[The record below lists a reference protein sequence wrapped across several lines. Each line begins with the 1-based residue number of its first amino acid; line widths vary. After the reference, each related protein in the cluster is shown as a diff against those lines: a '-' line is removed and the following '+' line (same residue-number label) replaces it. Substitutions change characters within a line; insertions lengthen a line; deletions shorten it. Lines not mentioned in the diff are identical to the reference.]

1 MLHNVTI
8 ISQGKG
14 RVLLKKPITIHDIA
28 SMANVSPATVS
39 RVLSNS
45 DYPVSKALQDKI
57 RQIAEEVNY
66 IPNML
71 GKQLKKNVSTTI
83 GVIIPSIVNPF
94 YSFVIYGIEE
104 VARENDHTVIIC
116 NSLQDPALEEE
127 YIRTLMEK
135 QIKGLI
141 ISSIS
146 EDRTL
151 LRSCIDMGLNVVAI
165 DQTIEE
171 ENVSQIKFDYRKG
184 GYFGT
189 KHLLE
194 KGHTQIAYVTSKLDR
209 PSRRSIYRGYLDAM
223 QEANLDPILEESNV
237 GGPYTAVYDF
247 DMGKKLAS
255 KIMESQIRPTAIFAC
270 NDMMAFGVINE
281 LSSQGLHVPQ
291 DISVMGF
298 DGIDFGLMIHPPLTT
313 IKQPDYE
320 MGKMSCKLLFDKMKG
335 EDIPCYDVVLQ
346 PRLIERHS
354 VKECE

>member
-1 MLHNVTI
+1 M
-8 ISQGKG
+8 
-14 RVLLKKPITIHDIA
+14 KKPVTIHDIA
-28 SMANVSPATVS
+28 VMANVSPATVS

-45 DYPVSKALQDKI
+45 DYPVSQELQDKI

-71 GKQLKKNVSTTI
+71 GKQLKKNESTTI

-94 YSFVIYGIEE
+94 YSFVIFGIEE
-104 VARENDHTVIIC
+104 IARQNDHTVIIC
-116 NSLQDPALEEE
+116 NSLNDPKLEEE
-127 YIRTLMEK
+127 YIRTIMEK

-151 LRSCIDMGLNVVAI
+151 LRNCINMGLNVVAI
-165 DQTIEE
+165 DQVLEE

-184 GYFGT
+184 GYIGT

-194 KGHTQIAYVTSKLDR
+194 QGHTHIVYLTSKLDR
-209 PSRRSIYRGYLDAM
+209 PSRKSIYQGYVDAM
-223 QEANLDPILEESNV
+223 EEAGLEPILEESNA
-237 GGPYTAVYDF
+237 GGLYTSIYDF
-247 DMGKKLAS
+247 DIGKRLAR
-255 KIMESQIRPTAIFAC
+255 KILKSQSHPTAIFAC

-281 LSSQGLHVPQ
+281 LSSQEISVPQ

-313 IKQPDYE
+313 VKQPDYE
-320 MGKMSCKLLFDKMKG
+320 MGKMACKLLFDKIKG
-335 EDIPCYDVVLQ
+335 DDIPSYDVVLQ
-346 PRLIERHS
+346 PSLIKRHS
-354 VKECE
+354 VKQYELTPSLS